1 MHFSAQQVN
10 SGIVVWIYCVTV
22 IIMCKI
28 QHSRWTVVLQVQCI
42 MLHWTVCG
50 IYSTAVRQWFCRFNL
65 VCYSKYYLEDTVKQ
79 VDSIIVTWME
89 YVTANYTRYILHSW
103 CCVILQLQRSMLEW
117 NLFGSYCTAGGQ
129 CYFSLNAVFY
139 NEPCVEGNAQHVV
152 SCLKLEM
159 FGLRWKLC
167 WSYCIALESDSEA
180 SIQCVIVCNLL
191 HSRLIGI

>member
-1 MHFSAQQVN
+1 VHFSAQQVN

-129 CYFSLNAVFY
+129 CYFSLNGDCYSERYMEGTTQQDDSIIAAWMRCFTMNPVWKVMHSMWSVVWSWKCSGY
-139 NEPCVEGNAQHVV
+139 GENYVEVTA
-152 SCLKLEM
+152 
-159 FGLRWKLC
+159 
-167 WSYCIALESDSEA
+167 
-180 SIQCVIVCNLL
+180 
-191 HSRLIGI
+191 